1 MQHQYLTV
9 EDLLKDE
16 SFINYCR
23 GEDARDVN
31 RWTQYIADNPGQREL
46 VAEGMRQYKMLFT
59 VLATTDLEEEI
70 AILRR
75 KLDASEAAAVL
86 PLKSYGQALMDR
98 WAYVAAVAVVVVVTG
113 IYLLLD
119 KAPVLQPRD
128 VAPQYVSKRGER
140 KIFQFPDGT
149 QVTLNAGSEITL
161 GKTFGQKTREVYL
174 KGEAFFDV
182 QHNKQLPFIVH
193 TTNMDV
199 RAVGTAFNVK
209 SYDGDK
215 RSETVLIRGLV
226 EVTLKNDNNRKV
238 LLHPDEKISLGENG
252 KTTRRDMAL
261 QQLRNNKAA
270 EVPGLVKPVR
280 KMEDGS
286 VQELAWV
293 QSNLVFDGESF
304 ETIALELERWYGV
317 TIRFTAEEIK
327 QYHFT
332 ATFKKEKIEQVLD
345 IFKSSRSFTYE
356 LDGEGSVTISR

>member
-31 RWTQYIADNPGQREL
+31 RWTQYIADNPGQKEL

-86 PLKSYGQALMDR
+86 PLKSYRSLLMGR
-98 WAYVAAVAVVVVVTG
+98 WAYAAAIAVVVVLTS

-119 KAPVLQPRD
+119 SKPVLPTTAD
-128 VAPQYVSKRGER
+128 MPQYASKRGER

-161 GKTFGQKTREVYL
+161 SRTFGQKTREVYL

-252 KTTRRDMAL
+252 KTTHRDMAL
-261 QQLRNNKAA
+261 QQLKNNKIT
-270 EVPGLVKPVR
+270 EVPGLIKPVH

-304 ETIALELERWYGV
+304 ENIALELERWYGV

>member
-1 MQHQYLTV
+1 MQHPYLTV

-23 GEDARDVN
+23 GEDTRDVA
-31 RWTQYIADNPGQREL
+31 RWSKYVADNPNQQEL
-46 VAEGMRQYKMLFT
+46 VAEAMRQYKILFT
-59 VLATTDLEEEI
+59 VLATTDLQEEI

-75 KLDASEAAAVL
+75 KVDASEAVAVS
-86 PLKSYGQALMDR
+86 PPKSYRSLLMGR
-98 WAYVAAVAVVVVVTG
+98 WAYAAAVAVVVALTS
-113 IYLLLD
+113 IYLLWD
-119 KAPVLQPRD
+119 DSPVLPD
-128 VAPQYVSKRGER
+128 TVDAPQYASKRGER

-238 LLHPDEKISLGENG
+238 ILHPDEKISLGENG
-252 KTTRRDMAL
+252 KTTHRNIPL
-261 QQLRNNKAA
+261 QQPQNNKTT
-270 EVPGLVKPVR
+270 EVPELVKPVR

-293 QSNLVFDGESF
+293 QSNLVFDDESF
-304 ETIALELERWYGV
+304 ETIALELERWYGI

-345 IFKSSRSFTYE
+345 IFKSSRSFSYE